1 MTAVNLKTLLKKA
14 NKHNY
19 AIAGLVVITWEDA
32 LAYTEAADE
41 TGIPIILQAGPSC
54 RAFTPISI
62 LGKMFRYLAAQTKT
76 PICCHLDHGFS
87 YRECKEGIDSGF
99 TSVMFDG
106 SKMPLKK
113 NINISSK
120 ISHIAHKYNISV
132 EGEIGEVGYF
142 DTATDVAGEANL
154 SSNPYKDLHGNA
166 LTRVALVQEPEVPT
180 DQLNSR
186 AQLMLTELS
195 RVKKV
200 LNLDLEQYEV
210 SGDMKPGD
218 FIFAF
223 DPDIGFVDT
232 SAEATA
238 ESRNLYEVTFRGQVI
253 TPVKVRVTGL
263 TFPIANGMGVYFR
276 DKDGNYTDLT
286 QYVQF

>member
-14 NKHNY
+14 NKYNY

-120 ISHIAHKYNISV
+120 ISNIAHKYNISV

-142 DTATDVAGEANL
+142 KGKNSIGTDITEAKTYASKSKVDAMAISVGNTHLQTSKVAKIDYNKIL
-154 SSNPYKDLHGNA
+154 DIQKITKLPLVLHGSSGISNVMRKKIA
-166 LTRVALVQEPEVPT
+166 TKTNVAKF
-180 DQLNSR
+180 NIG
-186 AQLMLTELS
+186 TELRMVACKS
-195 RVKKV
+195 LRKSYNRNIKSFDKISIIKPSINDLTKETIKVIKNIGPKNVKK
-200 LNLDLEQYEV
+200 
-210 SGDMKPGD
+210 
-218 FIFAF
+218 
-223 DPDIGFVDT
+223 
-232 SAEATA
+232 
-238 ESRNLYEVTFRGQVI
+238 
-253 TPVKVRVTGL
+253 
-263 TFPIANGMGVYFR
+263 
-276 DKDGNYTDLT
+276 
-286 QYVQF
+286 

>member
-14 NKHNY
+14 NKNNY

-142 DTATDVAGEANL
+142 KGKNSKGTDINEAKTYASKSKVDAMAISVGNTHLQTSKVAKIDYNKIL
-154 SSNPYKDLHGNA
+154 DIQKITKLPLVLHGSSGISNVMRKKIA
-166 LTRVALVQEPEVPT
+166 TKTNVAKF
-180 DQLNSR
+180 NIG
-186 AQLMLTELS
+186 TELRMIGCKTLRES
-195 RVKKV
+195 YNNNIKNYDKISILKPSIKELKKATISVIKNIGPHIVKK
-200 LNLDLEQYEV
+200 
-210 SGDMKPGD
+210 
-218 FIFAF
+218 
-223 DPDIGFVDT
+223 
-232 SAEATA
+232 
-238 ESRNLYEVTFRGQVI
+238 
-253 TPVKVRVTGL
+253 
-263 TFPIANGMGVYFR
+263 
-276 DKDGNYTDLT
+276 
-286 QYVQF
+286 

>member
-1 MTAVNLKTLLKKA
+1 MTAVYLKTLLTKA
-14 NKHNY
+14 NKNNY

-32 LAYTEAADE
+32 IAYTEAADA

-106 SKMPLKK
+106 SKMPLNK

-142 DTATDVAGEANL
+142 KGKNSIGTDITEAKTYATKSKVDAMAISVGNTHLQTSKVAKINFNKIL
-154 SSNPYKDLHGNA
+154 FSSSLF
-166 LTRVALVQEPEVPT
+166 L
-180 DQLNSR
+180 
-186 AQLMLTELS
+186 
-195 RVKKV
+195 
-200 LNLDLEQYEV
+200 
-210 SGDMKPGD
+210 
-218 FIFAF
+218 
-223 DPDIGFVDT
+223 
-232 SAEATA
+232 
-238 ESRNLYEVTFRGQVI
+238 
-253 TPVKVRVTGL
+253 
-263 TFPIANGMGVYFR
+263 
-276 DKDGNYTDLT
+276 
-286 QYVQF
+286 